1 MYCGSAT
8 TGDPVIEAEIRTFGR
23 EIARRGIRLIY
34 GGSSR
39 GLMGALA
46 DEVLA
51 AGGTVT
57 GVMPKA
63 LEGRE
68 SAHRGL
74 TELQVV
80 DTMHQREQ
88 RMFDLSDAFVA
99 FPGGFG
105 TMVEIIEMITWK
117 QMGIH
122 GKPII
127 IANIG
132 GFFNPLFQQFE
143 VAIRHQVRAHR
154 GPHPLRR
161 RRDDESDPDVS
172 GRRARDVAQGGGL
185 GLTGRQTPSLNFIS
199 SSSLRLIATRSASSA
214 IRNVWN
220 PTTIRTAA
228 RISDCTWP
236 PGFSPKK

>member
-1 MYCGSAT
+1 MDLKRVCVYCSSSSDSRNAA
-8 TGDPVIEAEIRTFGR
+8 VEQEIRGFGR
-23 EIARRGIRLIY
+23 ELAQRGVGLVY

-46 DEVLA
+46 DEVLS
-51 AGGTVT
+51 AGGKVV
-57 GVMPKA
+57 GVIPKA

-80 DTMHQREQ
+80 SSMHEREQ

-105 TMVEIIEMITWK
+105 TMEEIIEMLTWK

-122 GKPII
+122 GKPIV

-132 GFFNPLFQQFE
+132 GYFDPLLAQFE
-143 VAIRHQVRAHR
+143 RAVQKKYARTEDRILFGVAATTPAI
-154 GPHPLRR
+154 
-161 RRDDESDPDVS
+161 
-172 GRRARDVAQGGGL
+172 
-185 GLTGRQTPSLNFIS
+185 LTFLEGAPVLSRK
-199 SSSLRLIATRSASSA
+199 AGDWA
-214 IRNVWN
+214 
-220 PTTIRTAA
+220 
-228 RISDCTWP
+228 
-236 PGFSPKK
+236 